1 MTFIKTWRKK
11 NISERKIAEEGIGT
25 VSATLRHTVGNSEQP
40 FQAAGLFSLP
50 RGNAGKGQAPW
61 SRTEGNEC
69 AWGRVPPPEPPSVT
83 SRPPRS
89 PRWAR
94 PRDPPPGPWRPLRDL
109 LKIPQPGSRNA
120 FPTRHTPFLS
130 RTSWLRVFSGSATS
144 AWPAVREELLP
155 AEVTRRTRQGVI
167 GALRFGGIHPE
178 CPRKCSALP
187 GTQTGRVRGSG
198 EQRCGV
204 EAARQRPRPGS
215 RVGRGGVGG
224 RAHETERRGGGGGQ
238 GGGHVA
244 GA

>member
-1 MTFIKTWRKK
+1 M
-11 NISERKIAEEGIGT
+11 
-25 VSATLRHTVGNSEQP
+25 SATLRHTVGNSERP

-94 PRDPPPGPWRPLRDL
+94 PRDPPPGPWRPLQDL

-187 GTQTGRVRGSG
+187 GTQTGRYGGPASRDVGWRRQGRGQGQGAVRDVAGL
-198 EQRCGV
+198 EDV
-204 EAARQRPRPGS
+204 PTRPRG
-215 RVGRGGVGG
+215 
-224 RAHETERRGGGGGQ
+224 RGGGGGQ